1 MAETMVID
9 GGFGELRLAMLT
21 DGRLQDLYYF
31 RDDRPP
37 LMGAVF
43 LARVIRAAPAH
54 DGAFLDLDGARQGFL
69 KVRRG
74 RMPAEGSSL
83 LVEMRADSAGDKL
96 AICARKA
103 GAVPPELR
111 APAMVS
117 APTPPWSAIL
127 NDHPAAAIVA
137 DGADLAALIRRHAP
151 GRDIAIHRSAA
162 GAFEDFA
169 IEGDIAALT
178 APVLPLPGGGAI
190 RIAETP
196 ALTAIDVDLG
206 AAEGRGRHAAL
217 GLNRAAAGEIARQLR
232 LRRIAGLI
240 VIDFLKMDRAG
251 QEEITGILKNAL
263 KADPTPTEIGRFSR
277 FGLLELRRPRG
288 RRPLL
293 EELTE
298 SAAPH
303 FSAETVGYAALRAA
317 RRVAD
322 RDHGAVVVRA
332 HPAVIA
338 WLDAGPA
345 TRFTRPLT
353 LAAEETW
360 AADRLEVYTAR
371 S

>member
-9 GGFGELRLAMLT
+9 GGYGELRLAVLS
-21 DGRLQDLYYF
+21 DGRLKDLYYF

-69 KVRRG
+69 KVRREQ
-74 RMPAEGSSL
+74 MPAEGSCL
-83 LVEMRADSAGDKL
+83 LVEVRADSAGDKL
-96 AICARKA
+96 AICIRKA
-103 GAVPPELR
+103 GAVPDLR
-111 APAMVS
+111 APALVS

-127 NDHPAAAIVA
+127 NDHPAAAIIA
-137 DGADLAALIRRHAP
+137 DGADLAAHIRRHAP

-178 APVLPLPGGGAI
+178 APALPLPGGGAL
-190 RIAETP
+190 RIAQTP

-251 QEEITGILKNAL
+251 QEEITGILKAAL

-293 EELTE
+293 EELTT
-298 SAAPH
+298 SAEAH

-317 RRVAD
+317 RRAAD
-322 RDHGAVVVRA
+322 RDVGTVVVRA
-332 HPAVIA
+332 HPRVIA
-338 WLDAGPA
+338 WLNAGA
-345 TRFTRPLT
+345 AGRFGRPLT
-353 LAAEETW
+353 LTAEEAW

-371 S
+371 P

>member
-9 GGFGELRLAMLT
+9 GGFGELRLAVLD
-21 DGRLQDLYYF
+21 DGRLRDLYYF
-31 RDDRPP
+31 RDDRPS

-74 RMPAEGSSL
+74 SMPAEGSSL
-83 LVEMRADSAGDKL
+83 LVEVRADSAGDKL
-96 AICARKA
+96 AICIAKS
-103 GAVPPELR
+103 GAVPELR
-111 APAMVS
+111 APALVS

-127 NDHPAAAIVA
+127 NDHPAAAIIA

-151 GRDIAIHRSAA
+151 GCDIAIHRSAA

-169 IEGDIAALT
+169 IESAIAALT
-178 APVLPLPGGGAI
+178 APALALPGGGAL
-190 RIAETP
+190 RLAETP

-293 EELTE
+293 EELTT

-345 TRFTRPLT
+345 ARFTRLLT
-353 LAAEETW
+353 LAAEESW
-360 AADRLEVYTAR
+360 ATDRLEVYTAR
-371 S
+371 P